1 MDTTLTKLDID
12 NVLGAKLKYKNR
24 FIWIVIIGIIL
35 IIILFVFLILT
46 GYIKLGDPIKG
57 VNISSPS
64 TYSADNNQ

>member
-24 FIWIVIIGIIL
+24 TVWIVIIAIIL

-46 GYIKLGDPIKG
+46 GYIKISDPIKG
-57 VNISSPS
+57 VSISTPS
-64 TYSADNNQ
+64 TYSADNQ

>member
-24 FIWIVIIGIIL
+24 FIWIIIIGIIL

-46 GYIKLGDPIKG
+46 GYIKFGDPIKG
-57 VNISSPS
+57 VSVASPS
-64 TYSADNNQ
+64 TYTGGNSQ